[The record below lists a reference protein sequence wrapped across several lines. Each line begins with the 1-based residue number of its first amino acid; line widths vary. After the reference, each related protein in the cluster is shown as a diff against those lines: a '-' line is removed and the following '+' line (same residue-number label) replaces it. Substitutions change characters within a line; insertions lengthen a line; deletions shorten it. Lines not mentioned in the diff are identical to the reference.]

1 MIKKN
6 RVGAAHQFLRKE
18 LPTIEAITARKEL
31 GNERN
36 HPQNLI
42 SLSS

>member
-1 MIKKN
+1 MIKKY
-6 RVGAAHQFLRKE
+6 RVGTAHPFLRKE
-18 LPTIEAITARKEL
+18 LPTIEAITARQEL